1 MTKILMTPALHAALL
16 TLRKADERA
25 SVAEGSY
32 QADVAYEDLGEAVNV
47 VCAVLNPE
55 IER

>member
-16 TLRKADERA
+16 TLRKADARVA
-25 SVAEGSY
+25 LAEGSY
-32 QADVAYEDLGEAVNV
+32 QADVAYEDIYEAVNV
-47 VCAVLNPE
+47 VCAVLNPD